1 MTEYTSL
8 LVLGGS
14 GMLGSMV
21 ADVLSRNSHFR
32 LRVTVRS
39 SEILNKCRLVLP
51 EIQWEL
57 WDALAVDE
65 EELYRIIGESSWVI
79 NAIGIIK
86 PHINDKNPKEVER
99 AILINALFPHLL
111 AHVANEKGVRVLQ
124 IATDCVYCGNRGSY
138 IESDFHDALD
148 VYGKTKSL
156 GECNTDSFFNLRCSI
171 IGPEVKS
178 KNSLLEWFL
187 DQSTGIQLNGFT
199 NHLWNGVTTL
209 QFARICEG
217 IISSGLD
224 LGNLHHI
231 VPFGSVTKYELLDLF
246 RRYFDRDDIV
256 ISTAKGDQVIDR
268 TLLTNNSDINN
279 NIWTSAG
286 YLNPPTIKGMIEE
299 LSDFDYRFK

>member
-1 MTEYTSL
+1 MRIL
-8 LVLGGS
+8 ILGGS

-21 ADVLSRNSHFR
+21 ADVLSLNSQYK
-32 LRVTVRS
+32 VTATVRS
-39 SEILNKCRLVLP
+39 LILLKRCQLVLP
-51 EIQWEL
+51 EVQWQL
-57 WDALAVDE
+57 WDAFTEDE
-65 EELYRIIGESSWVI
+65 NELNQLMTDCDWVI
-79 NAIGIIK
+79 NAIGITK
-86 PHINDKNPKEVER
+86 PYINDQDPQEVER
-99 AILINALFPHLL
+99 AVIINSLL
-111 AHVANEKGVRVLQ
+111 PYRLARSAAVNSGVRIIQ
-124 IATDCVYCGNRGSY
+124 IATDCVFSGSKGNYS
-138 IESDFHDALD
+138 ESDSHDPLD

-156 GECNTDSFFNLRCSI
+156 GECNETGFHNLRCSI

-256 ISTAKGDQVIDR
+256 ISTAKGDQIIDR